1 MARPVWSG
9 ALTFG
14 LVSLPVQMF
23 TATDSHTIHFHQ
35 LQRGTS
41 DRVRN
46 KRVNERTG
54 EEVPLDEIVKG
65 YDAGDEYVIVEPGEL
80 EDIAPGRSQAVE
92 ITGFVDLEKVEPVFF
107 DKTYYLGPKGK
118 EYAKIYALLERA
130 LAESGK
136 AGIATFVM
144 RNRQYLVAV
153 KAEGGL
159 LTLHTLHWADEIR
172 DPRAEIGTLPGRTEV
187 TGRELKMARQ
197 LVETLSTDW
206 NPEEFHDTFQERV
219 AGLIEAKRSGESVE
233 KAEPPAT
240 STNVVDLMEALRASV
255 EQARGADPGGR
266 GKTAGEGAP
275 VARIKDAAGRRRAG
289 GAAKPGREPKAAKAT
304 KAAQATPLD
313 SLTKAELYRR
323 ATDAGVP
330 GRSSMTREELVA
342 ALGGRSGKAGRTGR
356 RKARAS

>member
-1 MARPVWSG
+1 MQKEVAAAMARPVWSG

-23 TATDSHTIHFHQ
+23 TATDSHTVHFHQ

-54 EEVPLDEIVKG
+54 DEVPLDEIVKG
-65 YDAGDEYVIVEPGEL
+65 YDAGDEYVLIEPGEL

-92 ITGFVDLEKVEPVFF
+92 ITGFVDLEQVEPVFF

-118 EYAKIYALLERA
+118 EYAKIYALLEKA
-130 LAESGK
+130 LAEAGK

-172 DPRAEIGTLPGRTEV
+172 DPRKEIGALPQDTEV
-187 TGRELKMARQ
+187 TGRELRMAEQ
-197 LVETLSTDW
+197 LIDTLSMDW
-206 NPEEFHDTFQERV
+206 NPEDFHDTFQEQV
-219 AGLIEAKRSGESVE
+219 TKLIEAKRGGESVE
-233 KAEPPAT
+233 KAEPPAK

-255 EQARGADPGGR
+255 DQAKSPKGG
-266 GKTAGEGAP
+266 GKEKATASGAP
-275 VARIKDAAGRRRAG
+275 VARIKDAADKHRSGRD
-289 GAAKPGREPKAAKAT
+289 AKPEGKAKAEDKQT
-304 KAAQATPLD
+304 KASSLD

-323 ATDAGVP
+323 ATEAGVP
-330 GRSSMTREELVA
+330 GRSSMTREELVK
-342 ALGGRSGKAGRTGR
+342 ALGGKRGR
-356 RKARAS
+356 RKAQAS